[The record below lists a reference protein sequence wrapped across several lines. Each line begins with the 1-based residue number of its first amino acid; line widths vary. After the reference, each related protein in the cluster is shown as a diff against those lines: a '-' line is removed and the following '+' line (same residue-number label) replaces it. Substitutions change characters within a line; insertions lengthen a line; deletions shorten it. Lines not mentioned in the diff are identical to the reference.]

1 MSKKVEEFMQKIQR
15 GKKKNSSRLDKFR
28 EDICL
33 LREVHKCSFNQIRD
47 YLIEQKIHISVTAV
61 ANYYKVIEKM
71 TKEQNEVGGFEAAN
85 QDKKDTKPSGTSA
98 LENVKKLWEK

>member
-1 MSKKVEEFMQKIQR
+1 MQKIQR
-15 GKKKNSSRLDKFR
+15 GKKKNSSRLDKFC

-71 TKEQNEVGGFEAAN
+71 TKEQNEVAGFEAAN